1 MTSLARE
8 AGRPGLGGGGQ
19 APTSFA
25 RSREIGGRAH
35 RPVPAPAGMSG
46 PPGLRPRLLLVGG
59 GGGLVGRALL
69 REFAPDWQ
77 IRSVHRHSTPEES
90 DPVGRMGAGR
100 RGHASELASRAGWG
114 GRGHQR
120 GVVPLGPD
128 RRFRPLAEGLRRL
141 VADARAVGV
150 RRFVQ
155 ISVPIATDHIETT
168 LPYMVRKREVD
179 RAIVESG
186 IPYTLV
192 RPTMLFGPRDV
203 LLTVMLRTM
212 ARWHRF
218 PIFEEGEYPVSPISV
233 RDLAR
238 IVRREASLDG
248 ARTVTAGGPGPGG
261 TASSPT
267 ACSRRSGYRRDTSG
281 SRPAAE
287 SGSRTCWRP
296 WGPRSCMPTRW
307 NGWSRT
313 GSACLRTRAWTPRS
327 SRWSR
332 SWTARGCGYGPVGR
346 TGRFKAGTHP
356 SSRRWKQST

>member
-1 MTSLARE
+1 
-8 AGRPGLGGGGQ
+8 
-19 APTSFA
+19 
-25 RSREIGGRAH
+25 
-35 RPVPAPAGMSG
+35 MSG

-77 IRSVHRHSTPEES
+77 IRSVHRHSTPEEAIPS
-90 DPVGRMGAGR
+90 VEWVSADVATLPSWRPV
-100 RGHASELASRAGWG
+100 LD
-114 GRGHQR
+114 
-120 GVVPLGPD
+120 GVDVVINVAWYRSGPD

-218 PIFEEGEYPVSPISV
+218 PIFEQGEYRVSPISV

-248 ARTVTAGGPGPGG
+248 ARTETAGGPR
-261 TASSPT
+261 TW
-267 ACSRRSGYRRDTSG
+267 RYRELTDRLFEALG
-281 SRPAAE
+281 LP
-287 SGSRTCWRP
+287 
-296 WGPRSCMPTRW
+296 PRYFRLS
-307 NGWSRT
+307 
-313 GSACLRTRAWTPRS
+313 
-327 SRWSR
+327 
-332 SWTARGCGYGPVGR
+332 ARGGERLAYLLETLGSTLLYAYEVEWLVSDRLGLPPYEGLDTPLEPVEPFLDSEGMR
-346 TGRFKAGTHP
+346 LRP
-356 SSRRWKQST
+356 RRPNG